1 MTEQA
6 TATVTLAPPAVAT
19 ATFRDVSREQW
30 HAFFAAFLGWMLDG
44 FDFSIL
50 TFVLIDIAH
59 SFTVDKAL
67 AGMLGT
73 VTLMFRLIGG
83 LTVGTA
89 ADRFGRKGPLVLS
102 IIWIS
107 LFSLLSGF
115 SASYAMLFACRAL
128 FGIGMGGVWAAGL
141 PLALEHW
148 PQNLRGT
155 ASGMLMGGFN
165 WGYMFAALAFQVMY
179 PSGAQHSEGAWRHLF
194 WAAAA
199 PVVLVFLIQAWVKE
213 SPLWLARRDQLQR
226 ESASDGLSVVKIFRR
241 GLVGTTLQTTLMM
254 CVFMFSYYSVSFW
267 YPTFVRQSNLAP
279 VEYVVVLNAGAVAGT
294 ALWGR
299 LSERLG
305 RRGAIALAALF
316 GAAAVPIFVGPHP
329 GSVLL
334 AGALVMGVCGI
345 GVWGMAPSYL
355 TERFPTAAR
364 AVGPGFAYHAGAA
377 VGSLT
382 PTAIGLMQ
390 DRGMNLG
397 TAMGMCIATAGVLL
411 AAVVWIGPETRGKS
425 FTAAD

>member
-1 MTEQA
+1 VSQNA
-6 TATVTLAPPAVAT
+6 TATETLAPPVT
-19 ATFRDVSREQW
+19 ARLTFRDVTRAQW
-30 HAFFAAFLGWMLDG
+30 HAFFAAFLGWTLDG

-50 TFVLIDIAH
+50 TFVLIDIQH

-73 VTLMFRLIGG
+73 VTLMFRLVGG

-89 ADRFGRKGPLVLS
+89 ADRFGRKGPLILS
-102 IIWIS
+102 ILWIS

-115 SASYAMLFACRAL
+115 SVNYAMLFACRAL

-148 PQNLRGT
+148 PKSLRGT

-165 WGYMFAALAFQVMY
+165 WGYMAAALVYQVLY
-179 PSGAQHSEGAWRHLF
+179 PTEAAHTEGAWRHLF
-194 WAAAA
+194 WVAAA
-199 PVVLVFLIQAWVKE
+199 PVVLVFAIRYWVKE
-213 SPLWLARRDQLQR
+213 SPLWLERRAQLARERRTD
-226 ESASDGLSVVKIFRR
+226 ELSVVRIFRR
-241 GLVGTTLQTTLMM
+241 DLIGTTLQTTLLM

-267 YPTFVRQSNLAP
+267 YPTFVRQANLPP
-279 VEYVVVLNAGAVAGT
+279 VEYVVALNAGAVGGT

-299 LSERLG
+299 VSEAIG
-305 RRGAIALAALF
+305 RRGAIALAAI
-316 GAAAVPIFVGPHP
+316 GGVICVPIFVGTHSA
-329 GSVLL
+329 SVLL
-334 AGALVMGVCGI
+334 VGALVMGVCGV

-382 PTAIGLMQ
+382 PTLIGNLQ
-390 DRGMNLG
+390 DRGVALG
-397 TAMGMCIATAGVLL
+397 SAMEICIAIAGVLL
-411 AAVVWIGPETRGKS
+411 AMIVWIGPETQGQS
-425 FTAAD
+425 FTTAD

>member
-1 MTEQA
+1 
-6 TATVTLAPPAVAT
+6 
-19 ATFRDVSREQW
+19 
-30 HAFFAAFLGWMLDG
+30 MLDG

-50 TFVLIDIAH
+50 TFVLIDIER

-73 VTLMFRLIGG
+73 VTLMFRLVGG
-83 LTVGTA
+83 LSVGTA
-89 ADRFGRKGPLVLS
+89 ADLFGRKGPLILS

-115 SASYAMLFACRAL
+115 SVNYAMLFACRAL
-128 FGIGMGGVWAAGL
+128 FGIGMGGVWASGL

-148 PQNLRGT
+148 PANLRGT

-165 WGYMFAALAFQVMY
+165 WGYMFAALVFEVMY
-179 PSGAQHSEGAWRHLF
+179 PAGSMSEGAWRHLF
-194 WAAAA
+194 WVAAS
-199 PVVLVFLIQAWVKE
+199 PVVLVLLIGYWVKE
-213 SPLWLARRDQLQR
+213 SPLWLARRDQLER
-226 ESASDGLSVVKIFRR
+226 ESKKDELSFVKIFRR
-241 GLVGTTLQTTLMM
+241 DLIATTLQTTLLM

-267 YPTFVRQSNLAP
+267 YPTFVRQTGLAP
-279 VEYVVVLNAGAVAGT
+279 VKYVVVLNAGAIAGT

-299 LSERLG
+299 VSEVIG
-305 RRGAIALAALF
+305 RRGAIALAAVG
-316 GAAAVPIFVGPHP
+316 GALAVPIFVGQHSA
-329 GSVLL
+329 SVLL
-334 AGALVMGVCGI
+334 AGALLMGIFGI

-382 PTAIGLMQ
+382 PTLIGALQ
-390 DRGMNLG
+390 DRGVALG
-397 TAMGMCIATAGVLL
+397 HAMGICIATAGVLL
-411 AAVVWIGPETRGKS
+411 AMTVWVGPETRGQS